1 MVRVAPLVV
10 GKQTRK
16 QKRAMNRRADELRKQ
31 YRQEQAEK
39 RRQVKEAEKT
49 IWAGDYLPASGE
61 WGGRTGRNPVPINVH
76 TNRYTTKTLQVQ
88 YPFFA
93 EEGLGPGGI
102 LIGRNVISSTS
113 FSFDPFELY
122 RRRVLSNTN
131 MAVLGKVGS
140 AKSSLMKTFA
150 LRAWCFGQRTF
161 IPGDVKGE
169 WSKVVRS
176 VGGNVISIGGS
187 SSQSAGCRDASRA

>member
-1 MVRVAPLVV
+1 MRIAPLVV
-10 GKQTRK
+10 GKQTRR
-16 QKRAMNRRADELRKQ
+16 QKRDMNRRAGQLRKQ
-31 YRQEQAEK
+31 HRREEAEQ
-39 RRQVKEAEKT
+39 RRLAKEAEKT

-61 WGGRTGRNPVPINVH
+61 WGDRTGRNPVPINLH
-76 TNRYTTKTLQVQ
+76 TNRYTTKTLRTQ

-93 EEGLGPGGI
+93 EEGLGPNGI

-140 AKSSLMKTFA
+140 SA
-150 LRAWCFGQRTF
+150 
-161 IPGDVKGE
+161 PGMRG
-169 WSKVVRS
+169 
-176 VGGNVISIGGS
+176 
-187 SSQSAGCRDASRA
+187 